1 MGRGQIKAG
10 IAASG
15 NTSMET
21 YVNGLLVNDQ
31 PTTTVLWIII
41 QYPLDRNSKAEAK
54 FKAQRQIQSQ
64 KSSTSNFLPQ

>member
-1 MGRGQIKAG
+1 MFQLKDSRDLAQLWNRSLEATVVGRGQIKAG

-31 PTTTVLWIII
+31 QLL
-41 QYPLDRNSKAEAK
+41 YSG
-54 FKAQRQIQSQ
+54 
-64 KSSTSNFLPQ
+64 